1 MPTGNKE
8 TATVKKLGT
17 ALRLIALATLIPA
30 ALMAGGES
38 PQPDQEQM
46 TCSQYCRTV
55 CAANG
60 EPCCFLGPN
69 TCGCC

>member
-1 MPTGNKE
+1 M
-8 TATVKKLGT
+8 KKLGT

-38 PQPDQEQM
+38 QPQAQPDQEQM
-46 TCSQYCRTV
+46 SCREYCRTV
-55 CAANG
+55 CIANG
-60 EPCCFLGPN
+60 ETCCYITSN

>member
-1 MPTGNKE
+1 M
-8 TATVKKLGT
+8 KKLGT

-30 ALMAGGES
+30 ALIAGGES
-38 PQPDQEQM
+38 QAAPDQEQM
-46 TCSQYCRTV
+46 SCSQYCRTV
-55 CAANG
+55 CLAYG